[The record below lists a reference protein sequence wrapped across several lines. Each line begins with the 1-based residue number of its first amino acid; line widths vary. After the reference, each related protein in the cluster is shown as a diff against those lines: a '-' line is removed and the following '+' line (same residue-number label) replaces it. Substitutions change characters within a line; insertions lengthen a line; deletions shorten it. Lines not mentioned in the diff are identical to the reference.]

1 MTVKGLK
8 IGHSRLS
15 SPLKKRKVRGIM
27 KAIYDYFLSISFKR
41 LAKSIDK
48 AGKKYEKL
56 YTKN

>member
-15 SPLKKRKVRGIM
+15 LLLKKRKASGIVR
-27 KAIYDYFLSISFKR
+27 AIYDYFLSKSMKK
-41 LAKSIDK
+41 LAKNIDK
-48 AGKKYEKL
+48 ASKKYEKL